1 MSTTAATT
9 TKLTLR
15 ELRAIRM
22 VAHGM
27 STDEIAK
34 KAGCA
39 PSSIDVYL
47 ASAQRKLGLQRRTQL
62 VLWALKVGMVKLEKV
77 NLPTKKSE
85 VAQ

>member
-1 MSTTAATT
+1 MSTTT

-22 VAHGM
+22 VAHGLG
-27 STDEIAK
+27 TDEIAK
-34 KAGCA
+34 RAGCA

-62 VLWALKVGMVKLEKV
+62 VLWALKVGMVKLEKIE
-77 NLPTKKSE
+77 LPKRAEKSE
-85 VAQ
+85 VTQ